1 VALLAQGEDNAV
13 VVRAVR
19 VRPPAEVVHDDHEG
33 AAEGASGDHDANQMS
48 MSSNVSRMANS
59 STALGSLK
67 KW

>member
-1 VALLAQGEDNAV
+1 VALLAQGEDDVV

-33 AAEGASGDHDANQMS
+33 AAEGASGNHDVNQTS
-48 MSSNVSRMANS
+48 TSSSLSRMANS
-59 STALGSLK
+59 STVSGSLK